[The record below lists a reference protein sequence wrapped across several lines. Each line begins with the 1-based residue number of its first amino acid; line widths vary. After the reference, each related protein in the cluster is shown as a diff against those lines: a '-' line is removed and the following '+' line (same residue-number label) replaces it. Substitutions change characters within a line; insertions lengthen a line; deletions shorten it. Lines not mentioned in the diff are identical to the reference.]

1 MMTWNSPALTF
12 FERFLARL
20 SGLDLVALLG
30 EEPLERDDDSAL
42 VVNYQQSAFQFRS
55 LVV

>member
-12 FERFLARL
+12 ERFLARL
-20 SGLDLVALLG
+20 RGLDFVALLG
-30 EEPLERDDDSAL
+30 EKPFERDDDSAL
-42 VVNYQQSAFQFRS
+42 VVNYQQSPFQLRS